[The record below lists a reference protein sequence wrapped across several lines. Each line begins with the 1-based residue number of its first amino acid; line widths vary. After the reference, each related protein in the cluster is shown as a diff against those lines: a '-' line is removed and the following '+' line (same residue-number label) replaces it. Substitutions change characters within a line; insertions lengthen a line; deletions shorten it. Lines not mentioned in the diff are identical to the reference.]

1 MSAELFENLDKLE
14 TEELIYKI
22 NNSMFTA
29 EAHKVA
35 LTVLTKRGVNVSH
48 YRQESEENSEA
59 ETYGLETVE
68 EKNLSTNS
76 FINLFLVIA
85 LPLLVIAVG
94 ITGIHFSANYGFFS
108 YVAMVTTIGIILK
121 KAYVQMFV
129 TDDKLGIGVKA
140 STYGTTALI
149 AMYFILAIPFTKLS

>member
-1 MSAELFENLDKLE
+1 MSAELFANLDKLE

-22 NNSMFTA
+22 NSSMFTA

-35 LTVLTKRGVNVSH
+35 LTVLAKRGENTSH
-48 YRQESEENSEA
+48 YRQESEENHRA

-85 LPLLVIAVG
+85 LPLLVIAVC
-94 ITGIHFSANYGFFS
+94 ITEIHFSNKYGFFS
-108 YVAMVTTIGIILK
+108 YVAMVVAIAIILK
-121 KAYVQMFV
+121 KSYVQMFV
-129 TDDKLGIGVKA
+129 TDDKLSTGVKA
-140 STYGTTALI
+140 STYGITALI
-149 AMYFILAIPFTKLS
+149 AIYFIIAIPFAKVS

>member
-1 MSAELFENLDKLE
+1 MSAELYENLDKLE

-59 ETYGLETVE
+59 QTYGLETVE

-76 FINLFLVIA
+76 FINIFLVIA
-85 LPLLVIAVG
+85 LPLIVVATCVTGLHFTEKIGIASWLVTAVLIA
-94 ITGIHFSANYGFFS
+94 
-108 YVAMVTTIGIILK
+108 IILK
-121 KAYVQMFV
+121 KSYVQMFV
-129 TDDKLGIGVKA
+129 VKDKLHIGIKA
-140 STYGTTALI
+140 STYGTSVLI
-149 AMYFILAIPFTKLS
+149 ALYFVFAIFYKVT